1 MPHTRE
7 NSSILVTCPKGLPP
21 YLRAELEALGLP
33 ARELISGVETLGNL
47 ALCMRLN
54 LVLRTGHRVLFELAR
69 FRAADPV
76 ALGVELE
83 RIPWEDIIP
92 VDGHLTVDSSVQN
105 DNVRDERYVNQKAKD
120 AIVDRILEQEG
131 RRPNSGP
138 DPVGA
143 CVFIHWRG
151 TEATVYLDTTGAPLS
166 RRGYRKMPHKAPL
179 QETLAAAIVLATGYD
194 GSGHFLGPMC
204 GSGTL
209 GIEAALIAL
218 NRAPGLLR
226 SDFAF
231 QHLVGFDPEAFELLR
246 REARAQSRKT
256 IAGRILVSDN
266 DPAAIEAARQNALTA
281 GVEGHLEFQV
291 CDFRE
296 AEVPDGPGICVL
308 NPEYGARMGDA
319 DRLAETYAGLGDFFK
334 QSLSGWRGF
343 VFTGNMDLAKRVG
356 LRPKRRIPF
365 FNAKI
370 ECRLLEYELYSGTR
384 KVRPTDE
391 DGTGG
396 TK

>member
-7 NSSILVTCPKGLPP
+7 NSSILVTCPKALPP
-21 YLRAELEALGLP
+21 YLRAEIEALGLP
-33 ARELISGVETLGNL
+33 ARELIAGVETLGNL

-54 LVLRTGHRVLFELAR
+54 LLLRTGHRVLFEIAR
-69 FRAADPV
+69 FHAADPA
-76 ALGVELE
+76 ALGAELE
-83 RIPWEDIIP
+83 RMPWEDIIP
-92 VDGHLTVDSSVQN
+92 VDGYLTVDSSVQN
-105 DNVRDERYVNQKAKD
+105 DHVRDERYVNQKAKD

-138 DPVGA
+138 DPIGA

-151 TEATVYLDTTGAPLS
+151 TEVTVYIDTTGAPLS

-231 QHLVGFDPEAFELLR
+231 QHLVGYNPEAFELLR

-266 DPAAIEAARQNALTA
+266 DPAAIEAAKQNALTA

-296 AEVPDGPGICVL
+296 VEVPEGPGICVL

-319 DRLAETYAGLGDFFK
+319 ERLAETYAGLGDFFK
-334 QSLSGWRGF
+334 QRLSGWRGF

-370 ECRLLEYELYSGTR
+370 ECRLMEYELYSGTR
-384 KVRPTDE
+384 KVRPADA
-391 DGTGG
+391 GTTSGAE
-396 TK
+396 